1 MNLLNLLSDK
11 DLQMLDDYRLE
22 LMGGKTEE
30 PRANLGYVLRNW
42 NENKQF
48 LFHLL
53 DDSLIYKVPVEFNCE
68 IIDQKAAYNIGYN
81 LSSWMYD
88 FCERHYLEEEG
99 TLGVIESL
107 FSPICLKANKVILP
121 ANLETFTFGPI
132 QSNSKNSLRIRQDS
146 KVTKTILKILKFFE
160 QQTGE
165 APKQEY
171 VDDFLKSYSTIKSF
185 THLEGNLCFSIHP
198 LDYLTMSDNEA
209 NWKSCLSLRNKGDYC
224 SGAIEM
230 MNHENILMVYIE
242 STNSKMRIG
251 ENEWNNKIWRELFYV
266 DFQFVV
272 NIKSYPLISEE
283 ITTTALEEFAK
294 LANKQEDINYEDCG
308 FSLVNG
314 VIEGDEKPIRERWVN
329 IYFSRMYNDF
339 DTAQTHHH
347 LWPNSYYGLS
357 FDSYLS
363 DYYDTT
369 CLWCGE
375 TLGDQAPNEVF
386 CAECKEELYCEHCG
400 CRLSVDTAIPYK
412 NNTCLCSDCFDE
424 VVKPA

>member
-1 MNLLNLLSDK
+1 MNLYNLLSEK

-30 PRANLGYVLRNW
+30 PQADLEYVLRRW
-42 NENKQF
+42 NENKQP
-48 LFHLL
+48 LFQLL
-53 DDSLIYKVPVEFNCE
+53 DNNLIYKVPVEFNCE
-68 IIDQKAAYNIGYN
+68 IIDQETAYNIGYN
-81 LSSWMYD
+81 LGSWMYD
-88 FCERHYLEEEG
+88 FCERYYPGEG
-99 TLGVIESL
+99 EPLGVIENL
-107 FSPICLKANKVILP
+107 FSPMCLKTNKVILP
-121 ANLETFTFGPI
+121 VNRETFTFDPI
-132 QSNSKNSLRIRQDS
+132 QSNSKNGLRIRQDS

-171 VDDFLKSYSTIKSF
+171 VDDFLRSYSTIKSF

-230 MNHENILMVYIE
+230 MNHENILIVYIE
-242 STNSKMRIG
+242 STNSKMKIG

-294 LANKQEDINYEDCG
+294 LANKQEDINYVNQG
-308 FSLVNG
+308 FSLVNS
-314 VIEGDEKPIRERWVN
+314 VIEGGEKSVTNRWIN
-329 IYFSRMYNDF
+329 ICFSRMYNDF

-347 LWPNSYYGLS
+347 LWLNSYYS
-357 FDSYLS
+357 PPYHYLS
-363 DYYDTT
+363 EYYDAT

-375 TLGDQAPNEVF
+375 SLGDQDPNEVF

-400 CRLSVDTAIPYK
+400 CQLDINTAIPYK

-424 VVKPA
+424 AVKLA

>member
-1 MNLLNLLSDK
+1 MNLFNLLSEK

-30 PRANLGYVLRNW
+30 PRADLEYVLRFW
-42 NENKQF
+42 KGNKQF

-53 DDSLIYKVPVEFNCE
+53 GDNLIYKVPVEFNCE
-68 IIDQKAAYNIGYN
+68 IIDQKAAYEIGYD
-81 LSSWMYD
+81 LGGWMYD
-88 FCERHYLEEEG
+88 FCERYYPEEEG
-99 TLGVIESL
+99 TLGVIGSL
-107 FSPICLKANKVILP
+107 FTPMCLKTNRVILP
-121 ANLETFTFGPI
+121 INQETFTFDPI
-132 QSNSKNSLRIRQDS
+132 QTNSKNSLRIRRDS

-171 VDDFLKSYSTIKSF
+171 VDEFLKSYSTIKSF

-230 MNHENILMVYIE
+230 MNHGNILMVYIE
-242 STNSKMRIG
+242 STNSKMKIG

-266 DFQFVV
+266 DPNFVV

-294 LANKQEDINYEDCG
+294 LANKQKDLNYVNEG
-308 FSLVNG
+308 FSLVSS
-314 VIEGDEKPIRERWVN
+314 VIEDGEKSVRKRW
-329 IYFSRMYNDF
+329 IDICFSRMYNDF

-347 LWPNSYYGLS
+347 LWLNSYGSLPYH
-357 FDSYLS
+357 YLS
-363 DYYDTT
+363 RYYDAT

-375 TLGDQAPNEVF
+375 ILDDQAPNEIF

-400 CRLSVDTAIPYK
+400 CQLDINTAIPYR
-412 NNTCLCSDCFDE
+412 NYICLCPDCFD
-424 VVKPA
+424 KTFNLD